1 MSGEAAG
8 DGVLRV
14 RNLVKR
20 YGDSVAVDGIG
31 FEVREAE
38 IFSLLGHS
46 GCGKSTTLRMVAGLE
61 EPDGGSIELRGATV
75 SDPARGIH
83 MPAESRNVGLVF
95 QSYAIWPHMTVFEN
109 VAYPL
114 TVRGRDRAGIRSRVL
129 EMCEVVGMGA
139 LVDRPSTALSGGQQ
153 QRVALARAM
162 VYEPDILLLDEPFS
176 NLDAKLRE
184 EMRLQL
190 QQLQARFKTT
200 VVYVTHDQT
209 EALALSHRIAVMR
222 DGAVEQIGAPEE
234 IYGNPASFF
243 VQSFVGRVI
252 VLRGE
257 IDEAGDVRLP
267 AGSEAVLPGAGKGFS
282 DRAVRVTVRPEDIF
296 LPGPS
301 VAGDAVWIAGRI
313 AARSYG
319 GDHMDYTVAVDGA
332 EFGLRLDKNALFT
345 PGEAIRLGF
354 AAEAARL
361 WPA

>member
-1 MSGEAAG
+1 MSGNRAA
-8 DGVLRV
+8 DSVLCV
-14 RNLVKR
+14 RDLVKR
-20 YGDSVAVDGIG
+20 YGDAVAVDGIG
-31 FEVREAE
+31 FEVQEAE

-61 EPDGGSIELRGATV
+61 EPDAGSIELRGATV
-75 SDPARGIH
+75 SDAARGIH
-83 MPAESRNVGLVF
+83 VPAESRNVGLVF
-95 QSYAIWPHMTVFEN
+95 QSYAIWPHMTVFDN

-114 TVRGRDRAGIRSRVL
+114 TVRRRDRADIRRRVL
-129 EMCEVVGMGA
+129 EICEVVGMGA
-139 LVDRPSTALSGGQQ
+139 FVDRPSTALSGGQQ

-190 QQLQARFKTT
+190 QQVQARFNTT
-200 VVYVTHDQT
+200 IVYVTHDQT

-222 DGAVEQIGAPEE
+222 DGAVEQIGAPED
-234 IYGNPASFF
+234 IYGNPANFF

-257 IDEAGDVRLP
+257 VGEAGNVHLQ
-267 AGSEAVLPGAGKGFS
+267 AGPEAVLPGAGKEFS
-282 DRAVRVTVRPEDIF
+282 GRAVRVTVRPEDIF
-296 LPGPS
+296 LPEPS
-301 VAGDAVWIAGRI
+301 APGDAVWIEGRI

-332 EFGLRLDKNALFT
+332 EFGLRLDKNALFA
-345 PGEAIRLGF
+345 PGSAIRLGF

>member
-1 MSGEAAG
+1 MLGEAVG
-8 DGVLRV
+8 SGVLRV
-14 RNLVKR
+14 CNLVKR
-20 YGDSVAVDGIG
+20 YGDVVAVDGID
-31 FEVREAE
+31 FDVREAE

-61 EPDGGSIELRGATV
+61 EPDGGSIELRGAAV
-75 SDPARGIH
+75 SDAARGVH
-83 MPAESRNVGLVF
+83 MPAERRNVGLVF

-114 TVRGRDRAGIRSRVL
+114 TARRQNRADIRSRVL

-139 LVDRPSTALSGGQQ
+139 FIDRPSTALSGGQQ

-190 QQLQARFKTT
+190 QHLQARFNTT

-222 DGAVEQIGAPEE
+222 DGTVEQIGAPEE
-234 IYGNPASFF
+234 IYANPASFF
-243 VQSFVGRVI
+243 VQSFVGRVV

-257 IDEAGDVRLP
+257 VGEGGDVRLP
-267 AGSEAVLPGAGKGFS
+267 AGPDAVLPGAGTGFS
-282 DRAVRVTVRPEDIF
+282 DRAVRVAVRPEDIF

-301 VAGDAVWIAGRI
+301 APDDAIWIEGRV

-332 EFGLRLDKNALFT
+332 EFGLRLDKNAPFA
-345 PGEAIRLGF
+345 PGEGVRLGF
-354 AAEAARL
+354 VSEAARL

>member
-8 DGVLRV
+8 SSVLRV

-20 YGDSVAVDGIG
+20 YGDAVAVDGIG
-31 FEVREAE
+31 FDVREAE

-61 EPDGGSIELRGATV
+61 EPDGGSIELRGTAV
-75 SDPARGIH
+75 SDAARGIH
-83 MPAESRNVGLVF
+83 VPAERRNVGLVF

-114 TVRGRDRAGIRSRVL
+114 TARRRGHADIRGRVL
-129 EMCEVVGMGA
+129 EMCEVVGMEA
-139 LVDRPSTALSGGQQ
+139 FVDRPSTALSGGQQ

-190 QQLQARFKTT
+190 QLLQARFNTT

-222 DGAVEQIGAPEE
+222 DGAVEQIGAPED
-234 IYGNPASFF
+234 IYRNPASFF
-243 VQSFVGRVI
+243 VQSFVGRVV

-257 IDEAGDVRLP
+257 VGEAGDVRLP
-267 AGSEAVLPGAGKGFS
+267 AGPDAVLPGVGAGFS
-282 DRAVRVTVRPEDIF
+282 GRAVRVAVRPEDIF
-296 LPGPS
+296 LPGTSAPRG
-301 VAGDAVWIAGRI
+301 AIWIEGRI
-313 AARSYG
+313 EARSYG
-319 GDHMDYTVAVDGA
+319 GDHMDYTVEVDGA
-332 EFGLRLDKNALFT
+332 EFGLRLAKTAAFA